1 VTHRAHLHQVL
12 HEKVVELG
20 VEVFLDSRVREYLG
34 EEEEGVGMGVVL
46 ERGVVVGG
54 DLVVAADSLFYF

>member
-20 VEVFLDSRVREYLG
+20 VEVFLDSRVREYLVD
-34 EEEEGVGMGVVL
+34 EEEGEGMGLVL
-46 ERGVVVGG
+46 ESGEVVRG
-54 DLVVAADSLFYF
+54 DLVVAADSMFYF